1 MVDADQIIII
11 CDSLPPASSSY
22 SKLWAGRS
30 SLIKNPLWNI
40 LTLLPHW
47 IFVHSKGTF
56 TACCGNG
63 NFKEPSSFA
72 IMQCVLGIIEIT
84 TKPIQCNCNSIKFPF
99 NLLLAVGSIALCRIH
114 LSQYLSDP
122 CAHGVRSLGRPVR
135 HYVQHLFETLWRPS
149 EDCQCCQCCED
160 LANED

>member
-11 CDSLPPASSSY
+11 CDSLPSALSSY

-99 NLLLAVGSIALCRIH
+99 NLLLAAGSIALCRIH
-114 LSQYLSDP
+114 LSQYFQIYFRTIFRIGILCFSLTERWLSF
-122 CAHGVRSLGRPVR
+122 L
-135 HYVQHLFETLWRPS
+135 Y
-149 EDCQCCQCCED
+149 
-160 LANED
+160 